1 MLIFDIADYAILERS
16 RSLPDDV
23 LHYAKRAGD
32 RLVRGDRTGQRNH
45 AGRRSDQGLE

>member
-23 LHYAKRAGD
+23 LHYAKRPVIDWCAATARGSAAMPPAG
-32 RLVRGDRTGQRNH
+32 LIK
-45 AGRRSDQGLE
+45 A

>member
-23 LHYAKRAGD
+23 LHYAKR
-32 RLVRGDRTGQRNH
+32 
-45 AGRRSDQGLE
+45 GR